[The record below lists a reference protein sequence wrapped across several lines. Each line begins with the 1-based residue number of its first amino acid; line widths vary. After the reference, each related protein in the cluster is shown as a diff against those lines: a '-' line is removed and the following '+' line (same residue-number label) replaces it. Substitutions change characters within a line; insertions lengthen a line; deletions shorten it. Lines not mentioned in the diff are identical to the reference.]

1 MTEFEAYKQFLGLKL
16 HFTTDNYDVFRYK
29 GVVKYLTEHSYE
41 HSDNKD
47 KKRLFKNLAKEKD
60 SVSLIEY
67 YVANFCEGKEW
78 ISYFEDRIWRE
89 WKIRNQRIEYHFIND
104 AEKLLTLEPEFDIIF
119 KCDKGN
125 HPKLLKSYLSK
136 KITLETLVILERLLR
151 YRKRFD
157 KEIIETYVWPNISRR
172 IRKADPFIEADI
184 VKCKQMLM
192 EKVTELRNE

>member
-16 HFTTDNYDVFRYK
+16 HFTTDHYDYFKYK
-29 GVVKYLTEHSYE
+29 GKHNATPESF
-41 HSDNKD
+41 D
-47 KKRLFKNLAKEKD
+47 KRTDKRFFKRLVRKNID
-60 SVSLIEY
+60 IVDY
-67 YVANFCEGKEW
+67 YVANLTAGKEW
-78 ISYFEDRIWRE
+78 ISEFDDKIWKE
-89 WKIRNQRIEYHFIND
+89 WSSRSQSIEYHFIND
-104 AEKLLTLEPEFDIIF
+104 AENLLTLEPEFDIIF

>member
-29 GVVKYLTEHSYE
+29 GVVKNLTEYSYE

-47 KKRLFKNLAKEKD
+47 KKRLFKNLAKEKN
-60 SVSLIEY
+60 SISLIEY

-78 ISYFEDRIWRE
+78 ISYFEDRIWKE
-89 WKIRNQRIEYHFIND
+89 WKIRNQSIEYHFIND

-119 KCDKGN
+119 NCDKGN
-125 HPKLLKSYLSK
+125 HPKLLKAYLSQ
-136 KITLETLVILERLLR
+136 KISLDTLVVLEKLLH

-157 KEIIETYVWPNISRR
+157 KEINETYVWPTVSRLIER
-172 IRKADPFIEADI
+172 YEPFVKADMG
-184 VKCKQMLM
+184 KCKQMLIDKTQ
-192 EKVTELRNE
+192 EFINE

>member
-1 MTEFEAYKQFLGLKL
+1 MMTEFEAYQNYLALKL
-16 HFTTDNYDVFRYK
+16 HFLDSNYDYI
-29 GVVKYLTEHSYE
+29 KYNGKVSA
-41 HSDNKD
+41 SVDSFKSRKD
-47 KKRLFKNLAKEKD
+47 KYQFLKLSKKLSDEQ
-60 SVSLIEY
+60 ITEY
-67 YVANFCEGKEW
+67 YIANF
-78 ISYFEDRIWRE
+78 
-89 WKIRNQRIEYHFIND
+89 IRNKKWIGEFDQQNWNEHKRITQSLEYIFIND
-104 AEKLLTLEPEFDIIF
+104 VEKLLTLEPEFDIIF
-119 KCDKGN
+119 NCDKGN